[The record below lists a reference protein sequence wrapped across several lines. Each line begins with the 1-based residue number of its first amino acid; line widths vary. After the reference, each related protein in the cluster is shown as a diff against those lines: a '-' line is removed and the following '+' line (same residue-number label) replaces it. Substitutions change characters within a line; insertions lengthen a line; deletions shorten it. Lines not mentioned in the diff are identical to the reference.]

1 MKLVE
6 VTALPKFHLHLRYE
20 SGESGQVDL
29 TPMVGRGVFSAW
41 NKPGFF
47 EQVQLSPE
55 GAPHWSGE
63 IDLCPDALFMQM
75 TGKGVAD
82 LFPSLSKSYAHAWNF
97 PFLRDHNPLVLW
109 GSHASPFPRLVRKL
123 QRQVQYWKF
132 IEGNLPP
139 RATAM
144 VEEWA
149 KLHQRELRDAF
160 LSASEL
166 KKPSRIDPLP

>member
-29 TPMVGRGVFSAW
+29 SPLVGRGVFSAW

-55 GAPHWSGE
+55 GAPQWSGE

-75 TGKGVAD
+75 TGKGLAD
-82 LFPSLSKSYAHAWNF
+82 LFPSLSKSYAHA
-97 PFLRDHNPLVLW
+97 
-109 GSHASPFPRLVRKL
+109 
-123 QRQVQYWKF
+123 
-132 IEGNLPP
+132 
-139 RATAM
+139 
-144 VEEWA
+144 
-149 KLHQRELRDAF
+149 
-160 LSASEL
+160 
-166 KKPSRIDPLP
+166 

>member
-29 TPMVGRGVFSAW
+29 SPLVGRGVFSAW
-41 NKPGFF
+41 SKPGFF
-47 EQVQLSPE
+47 GQVQLSPE

-82 LFPSLSKSYAHAWNF
+82 LFPSLTKSYAHA
-97 PFLRDHNPLVLW
+97 
-109 GSHASPFPRLVRKL
+109 
-123 QRQVQYWKF
+123 
-132 IEGNLPP
+132 
-139 RATAM
+139 
-144 VEEWA
+144 
-149 KLHQRELRDAF
+149 
-160 LSASEL
+160 
-166 KKPSRIDPLP
+166 

>member
-6 VTALPKFHLHLRYE
+6 VTALPKFRLHLRYE

-29 TPMVGRGVFSAW
+29 TPMVGRGVVSAW

-82 LFPSLSKSYAHAWNF
+82 LFPSLAKSYAHA
-97 PFLRDHNPLVLW
+97 
-109 GSHASPFPRLVRKL
+109 
-123 QRQVQYWKF
+123 
-132 IEGNLPP
+132 
-139 RATAM
+139 
-144 VEEWA
+144 
-149 KLHQRELRDAF
+149 
-160 LSASEL
+160 
-166 KKPSRIDPLP
+166 

>member
-6 VTALPKFHLHLRYE
+6 VTALPKFRLHLRYE

-63 IDLCPDALFMQM
+63 IDLCPDALFSDDWQGGDGSFSEPLQIVRACLKFPVF
-75 TGKGVAD
+75 TG
-82 LFPSLSKSYAHAWNF
+82 S
-97 PFLRDHNPLVLW
+97 
-109 GSHASPFPRLVRKL
+109 
-123 QRQVQYWKF
+123 
-132 IEGNLPP
+132 
-139 RATAM
+139 
-144 VEEWA
+144 
-149 KLHQRELRDAF
+149 
-160 LSASEL
+160 
-166 KKPSRIDPLP
+166 